1 MKRLIMLLCALL
13 LLTGCAAESPSI
25 QPQGQTEPSDNE
37 QNQTQPDYVKNFVA
51 GGEGA
56 GVSVSCMSFNVLSWD
71 TNQAGYA
78 EPSERAPAVVDYIL
92 NRNCDL
98 VGLQE
103 VSESDG
109 YNWVK
114 ALNDGLSSVYYS
126 RILTQEEDS
135 AYTRMGI
142 AAGLMILYRK
152 DRFEFL
158 DSGCFEYF
166 EDSNRYYQWVKL
178 KDLKSNRELFVTNT
192 HFSIDPNWNP
202 EYGDVMRLD
211 EAKELADFWE
221 TEVQAT
227 PLFATGDYNCGEY
240 EEPHL
245 QELQAGVFQ
254 PSSMVAVDA
263 AGSSTIDFVYVN
275 TLSMDCTKYEKDEN
289 SFETES
295 GELLEM
301 SDHCPVIAYAEYK

>member
-1 MKRLIMLLCALL
+1 MRRIIALL
-13 LLTGCAAESPSI
+13 LCLLLLGGCAVPAEN
-25 QPQGQTEPSDNE
+25 GQTG
-37 QNQTQPDYVKNFVA
+37 QTQPNGAQPDYVTEFRP
-51 GGEGA
+51 GGEGT

-71 TNQAGYA
+71 THQTGFA
-78 EPSERAPAVVDYIL
+78 EPSERAPLVVDYIL
-92 NRNCDL
+92 EKNCDL

-114 ALNDGLSSVYYS
+114 AMADGLSSVYNI

-158 DSGCFEYF
+158 DSGCYEFF

-178 KDLKSNRELFVTNT
+178 KDRKSNREIYMTNT
-192 HFSIDPNWNP
+192 HFSIDPSWNP
-202 EYGDVMRLD
+202 EYGDVQRLD

-221 TEVQAT
+221 STVQAT
-227 PLFATGDYNCGEY
+227 PLFATGDYNCGEF

-245 QELQAGVFQ
+245 QELQAGIFQ
-254 PSSMVAVDA
+254 PSSSVAEEADG
-263 AGSSTIDFVYVN
+263 GSGVDFVYVN
-275 TLSMDCTKYEKDEN
+275 TLSMNCTRYVKDSN
-289 SFETES
+289 AWTTES